1 MLVRYVACSARVGT
15 AKQQKATGHNVC
27 LCNIQH
33 YGSCLPVP
41 TQSHRLPV
49 CLSSYFLGPSE
60 CVTRLRLV
68 PWPLQGC
75 SQPPTPNWVPAA
87 FSLRLVLLGGRSGR
101 EASDS
106 WHVPW
111 PPQTADVERLH
122 TQNWRV
128 PSFLRGGLC
137 WPMHNTCWTL
147 ISLPQCSPPGQCSA
161 AGIQLLGT
169 DLVWMPARLRSLY
182 STAEREKSP

>member
-111 PPQTADVERLH
+111 PPQTADVERIH

-128 PSFLRGGLC
+128 PSFLRGGL
-137 WPMHNTCWTL
+137 L
-147 ISLPQCSPPGQCSA
+147 ADAQY
-161 AGIQLLGT
+161 LLDF
-169 DLVWMPARLRSLY
+169 DLTASVFTTRPVQRSWNPATRYGLGLDARPLAVSVLDC
-182 STAEREKSP
+182 